1 MFNNSPYFPSIHLP
15 DVSHN
20 PYIPS
25 QITPNMDIGA
35 VMQIHAAAL
44 AERRARRISEG
55 QEEADDEI
63 DSDLENNDN
72 WDHRDRRDIDHVR
85 GRRDHAYREED
96 QHLREAVFLTSS
108 REQDDLEISYLER
121 EVMEANRTLE
131 VAKQNLMEARMRIRD
146 RRRRLKDRSHMDRSV
161 PRTFVDDA
169 YGRVGAFSSRY
180 YYYIP

>member
-20 PYIPS
+20 PYLPS
-25 QITPNMDIGA
+25 QITPNMDLGA
-35 VMQIHAAAL
+35 AMQMHAAGL

-55 QEEADDEI
+55 QQEADDEI
-63 DSDLENNDN
+63 NSDLENNDN
-72 WDHRDRRDIDHVR
+72 WDHRDRRDIDHDM

-96 QHLREAVFLTSS
+96 QHQRDVFLRSS

-121 EVMEANRTLE
+121 EVMEANRALE
-131 VAKQNLMEARMRIRD
+131 VAKQNLMEAKTRIRN
-146 RRRRLKDRSHMDRSV
+146 RRRRLKERSRLDRSV
-161 PRTFVDDA
+161 PRPYVDDS

-180 YYYIP
+180 YYYIC